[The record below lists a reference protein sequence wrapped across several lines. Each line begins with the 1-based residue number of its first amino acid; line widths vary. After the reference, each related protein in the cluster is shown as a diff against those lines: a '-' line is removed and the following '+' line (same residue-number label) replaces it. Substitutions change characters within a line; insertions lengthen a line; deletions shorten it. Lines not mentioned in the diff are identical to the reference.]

1 MVYLI
6 HRNHPTFLQTHLTE
20 RMRRSVAVT
29 DSFPCSAV
37 FLIYVRGTFILVVLP
52 AGDCFV
58 LLAVL
63 SIREVRAAGVGT
75 GALGFSWHRF
85 TSLGHKKSP
94 AGEGLPQGF
103 RRFYFV
109 HHNTIIRGDSQSLS
123 FTLMMAATQESAVSC
138 IR

>member
-1 MVYLI
+1 MMYQHCSKAL
-6 HRNHPTFLQTHLTE
+6 TFLYPLIT
-20 RMRRSVAVT
+20 SV
-29 DSFPCSAV
+29 
-37 FLIYVRGTFILVVLP
+37 
-52 AGDCFV
+52 
-58 LLAVL
+58 
-63 SIREVRAAGVGT
+63 
-75 GALGFSWHRF
+75 
-85 TSLGHKKSP
+85 SLHNKSP